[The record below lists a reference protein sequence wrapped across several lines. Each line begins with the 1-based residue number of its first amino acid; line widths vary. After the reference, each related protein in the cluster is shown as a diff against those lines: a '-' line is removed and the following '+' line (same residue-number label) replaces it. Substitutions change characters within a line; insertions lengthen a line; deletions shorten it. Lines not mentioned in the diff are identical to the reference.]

1 MYQRHVLGRKG
12 EDIAV
17 EYLKSKGYNILD
29 RNFICRQG
37 EIDVIALDKNYIV
50 FIEIKSRTSIEYGL
64 PSESVTEKKLKHM
77 LKSAAYY
84 LHIRNLENANV
95 RIYAIEVYVQGEK
108 YYINHIRQI
117 V

>member
-50 FIEIKSRTSIEYGL
+50 FIEIKSRTSTEYGL
-64 PSESVTEKKLKHM
+64 PSEAVTEQKLKHI

-95 RIYAIEVYVQGEK
+95 RIDAIEVYVQGEK